1 MNTTQTKRATV
12 FVFVSVSAGDNVFND
27 ITNAIKAGKMTQ
39 KALDDAVTRAFLTR
53 FRLGEFDD
61 ARNPFFNKYPVEL
74 LDR

>member
-1 MNTTQTKRATV
+1 M
-12 FVFVSVSAGDNVFND
+12 FND